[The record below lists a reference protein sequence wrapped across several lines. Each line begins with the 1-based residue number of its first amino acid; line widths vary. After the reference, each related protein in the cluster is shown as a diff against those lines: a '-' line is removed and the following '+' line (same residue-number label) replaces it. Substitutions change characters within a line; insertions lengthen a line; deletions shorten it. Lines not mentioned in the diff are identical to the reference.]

1 MWSRFSPAFAPK
13 CVSILFLP
21 FSSTV
26 IYACPDSSLI
36 NVWTAD
42 VSTPSCLRID
52 TCFLPISSFPTQ
64 ASKATFLWPR
74 IRDAA
79 TETFP
84 PFPPGTRS
92 TFSTTTSS
100 PGRGSR
106 LTKRLTSQLR
116 APVTTRSGGK
126 LCLSLRQS
134 GQCHVIAGGN
144 VLLALQCRCDDW
156 RDGYL

>member
-1 MWSRFSPAFAPK
+1 M
-13 CVSILFLP
+13 LFLP

-26 IYACPDSSLI
+26 MYACPDSSLI
-36 NVWTAD
+36 SVWTAE

-52 TCFLPISSFPTQ
+52 NCCLPIASLPTQ

-74 IRDAA
+74 IRAAA

-100 PGRGSR
+100 PGLGRR
-106 LTKRLTSQLR
+106 LTKRLMSQLR
-116 APVTTRSGGK
+116 APVTTSSGGK
-126 LCLSLRQS
+126 LLLSLRQS
-134 GQCHVIAGGN
+134 GQCHRHRIRNRFLGLQRRGYDRRN
-144 VLLALQCRCDDW
+144 RHLA
-156 RDGYL
+156 Y